1 MTEYYG
7 THITQMIATPPG
19 VVDARLHGGTVK
31 HFRDAF
37 EIADTGNGDYYILFR
52 VPVDAVVKS
61 IHLACDDLTSGA
73 VDLGVYSHDG
83 DGTYTVVSVDCF
95 ADAIALGSGAIAK
108 TDYTYNDAA
117 TDISKAM
124 QPIWQRAGLSAR
136 PAYNDIYIGLTTAT
150 GTGAT
155 GTVLVELEVIV

>member
-1 MTEYYG
+1 MTEYKG
-7 THITQMIATPPG
+7 THITNFDATPPA
-19 VVDARLHGGTVK
+19 VVNARLHGGVVK
-31 HFRDAF
+31 KCVDAF

-52 VPVDAVVKS
+52 LPIDAVLDK
-61 IHLACDDLTSGA
+61 IELACDNLTSGA
-73 VDLGVYSHDG
+73 IDLGFYTADG
-83 DGTYTVVSVDCF
+83 DGTYTVVSVDCL
-95 ADAIALGSGAIAK
+95 ADGVSLGSGAIAL

-136 PAYNDIYIGLTTAT
+136 PAYGDLFIGLTTAT

-155 GTVLVELEVIV
+155 GTVLVKVYYTE